1 MTLVSQGAERQVN
14 AFKSSSQSAEPLH
27 KMDHHE
33 YRSLLKK
40 MYMPFVRGPDDK
52 HDFASFQEK
61 DSNSFLKFNPYSPPV
76 GPDYPLFPHRDNVPL
91 ADPCS
96 GFMSPGADADLQ
108 PCCGRTI
115 DSLVDYSDVKP
126 HQRVPLPKKTAQ
138 TAHTRHVVLLEEVSQ
153 DRRWNSRAVSDASI
167 RARLGGWTSPMK
179 VTPAS
184 SKQRDSFQIH
194 SFAFHVDPKLKKSS
208 DPPSASWR
216 EEKARDYF
224 YISSTQ
230 KAYEEV
236 PWDKILPPKIPQ
248 PESTVEMMADPIS
261 QCFTIKRY
269 NPAPEISQVVGGL
282 WDRFQTRYFTSP
294 QKPIDFVSP
303 SSRTQHIPLYTGCIG
318 AENFEDLDNASVDV
332 ITLGSVRTSK
342 PRYTRTAHTPNIPG
356 YTGKVHWTATH
367 PANSNLPSTS
377 PSIIAQMHGYIA
389 KCGHSSRFNHQGP
402 LSQILTPVYPQNSF
416 NKVERETIKV

>member
-1 MTLVSQGAERQVN
+1 
-14 AFKSSSQSAEPLH
+14 
-27 KMDHHE
+27 MDHHQ

-115 DSLVDYSDVKP
+115 ESLVDYSDVKP
-126 HQRVPLPKKTAQ
+126 HQRVPIPEKSAQ
-138 TAHTRHVVLLEEVSQ
+138 TSHTRHVVLLEEVSQ

-208 DPPSASWR
+208 DPPSESWR

-230 KAYEEV
+230 K
-236 PWDKILPPKIPQ
+236 
-248 PESTVEMMADPIS
+248 
-261 QCFTIKRY
+261 
-269 NPAPEISQVVGGL
+269 
-282 WDRFQTRYFTSP
+282 
-294 QKPIDFVSP
+294 
-303 SSRTQHIPLYTGCIG
+303 
-318 AENFEDLDNASVDV
+318 
-332 ITLGSVRTSK
+332 
-342 PRYTRTAHTPNIPG
+342 
-356 YTGKVHWTATH
+356 
-367 PANSNLPSTS
+367 
-377 PSIIAQMHGYIA
+377 
-389 KCGHSSRFNHQGP
+389 
-402 LSQILTPVYPQNSF
+402 
-416 NKVERETIKV
+416 